1 MQFNYYIKAFA
12 AIAVVV
18 LAALT
23 AVIVG
28 DEGFADV
35 TTAEWLV
42 VAGAALA
49 EFIVIIGLQRAPAS
63 VSTSVKE

>member
-1 MQFNYYIKAFA
+1 MNWQYYIKAFA
-12 AIAVVV
+12 AVLVVII
-18 LAALT
+18 AALT

-49 EFIVIIGLQRAPAS
+49 EFIVIIGLQRAPAD
-63 VSTSVKE
+63 VSTSVK

>member
-1 MQFNYYIKAFA
+1 MNWQYYIKAFA

-18 LAALT
+18 IAALT
-23 AVIVG
+23 AVVVG
-28 DEGFADV
+28 DEGLADV

-63 VSTSVKE
+63 VSTSVK

>member
-1 MQFNYYIKAFA
+1 MNMNYYIKAIA
-12 AIAVVV
+12 AVAVVI

-23 AVIVG
+23 SVIVG

-35 TTAEWLV
+35 STAEWLV

-63 VSTSVKE
+63 VSTSIKE

>member
-1 MQFNYYIKAFA
+1 MSNFNYYIKAA
-12 AIAVVV
+12 AAVLIVV
-18 LAALT
+18 IAALT

-42 VAGAALA
+42 VAGAAVA
-49 EFIVIIGLQRAPAS
+49 EFVVIIGLQRAPAD
-63 VSTSVKE
+63 VSTSIK